1 MSGCALAG
9 GSSATASEIAMKPS
23 TSSAQKDDPM
33 TQTVRTHVVLPKK
46 LVDEIDALVGKRK
59 RSEFIAESLEE
70 LLVGV
75 RQRRLLNTALA
86 FAEANPDAG
95 PPEWATSESTREWVR
110 AGRRFESDR
119 ERRIRELQAGDG
131 NGENSP

>member
-1 MSGCALAG
+1 MP
-9 GSSATASEIAMKPS
+9 E
-23 TSSAQKDDPM
+23 
-33 TQTVRTHVVLPKK
+33 TVRTHVILPKQ

-75 RQRRLLNTALA
+75 RQRRLLNAALA

-95 PPEWATSESTREWVR
+95 PPEWATSESTGEWVR

-119 ERRIRELQAGDG
+119 ERRIREIQAAARNEE
-131 NGENSP
+131 NGR